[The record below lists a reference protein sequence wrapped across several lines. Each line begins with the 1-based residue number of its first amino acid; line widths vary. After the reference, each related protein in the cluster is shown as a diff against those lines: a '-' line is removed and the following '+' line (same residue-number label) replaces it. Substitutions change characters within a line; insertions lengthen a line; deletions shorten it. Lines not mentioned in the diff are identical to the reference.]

1 MQLPPS
7 GQNGPRI
14 TRPEKRRQPV
24 FDAGPFRL
32 GDAIVLVLYVVLF
45 ILGFAALLHEVPG
58 FREVFSTPDAALFA
72 VNLIGYAVLFAA
84 SMAMAFPVLRRSF
97 RTFLHHPWA
106 KGFMVPGA
114 WIAALLV
121 SAVTLM
127 VLGEA
132 VKSENQLTIENL
144 TTSIPF
150 PTMFVVAVV
159 MGPFVEEY
167 IFRHLLIGKLSRKVN
182 TWVCVLLSVAL
193 FAGIHFVGSGGNFDP
208 VAAVPYISLGA
219 VISIAYVLSGKS
231 LAYSYILHAF
241 NNAIALIVTYTV
253 LPLIQP

>member
-7 GQNGPRI
+7 GQYGPRI

-32 GDAIVLVLYVVLF
+32 GDAIMLVLYVLLF
-45 ILGFAALLHEVPG
+45 IFGFAALLYQIPG
-58 FREVFSTPDAALFA
+58 FHEMFSTPDAATFA
-72 VNLIGYAVLFAA
+72 VNLIGYAVLFAGA
-84 SMAMAFPVLRRSF
+84 MAMAFPVLWHSF
-97 RTFLHHPWA
+97 RTFLYHPWA
-106 KGFMVPGA
+106 KGFMIPGA
-114 WIAALLV
+114 WITALLI

-127 VLGEA
+127 VLGQA
-132 VKSENQLTIENL
+132 VKSQNQLTIENL

-167 IFRHLLIGKLSRKVN
+167 IFRHLLIGKLSRKIN

-193 FAGIHFVGSGGNFDP
+193 FAGIHFVGSGSFDP
-208 VAAVPYISLGA
+208 VAAVPYVSLGA
-219 VISIAYVLSGKS
+219 VISVAYVLSGKS
-231 LAYSYILHAF
+231 LAYSYVLHAF
-241 NNAIALIVTYTV
+241 NNAIALIISYTV